1 MCARGLSMQ
10 RKSTIWIVAALTIL
24 VLASCSTTV
33 SVKSHVPSEVN
44 MSSLRTLAVASVA
57 VSDKLNV
64 STQSV
69 KTITVG
75 SGVDSTVRIFSRW
88 NSTIEKTLA
97 KYAQDKMYQS
107 LQQTDYFTLVNPSN
121 TDALFKEGKM
131 LGQTRQRFMDA
142 GIDAIIS
149 TKLSILSFDEYITSQ
164 NRTEYD
170 FVTKTNKDVG
180 IDYYFETSMVINF
193 EYNVVGVAQ
202 NKIVTSGS
210 ANRDIEDR
218 TLAATYRYGTNGI
231 SDGKFTYAISFAPR
245 LDEYYRNAVASLV
258 SNIAIE
264 LAPRWVYST
273 ETLMDNKNKIE
284 SIKEAYKL
292 ASDGNYY
299 EAYSLFNAE
308 WNSSFD
314 LASGYN
320 AAILLYARGM
330 LSEAIDYMSNVC
342 DVTYSTQAE
351 AKLYSMKEAQ
361 RLWNI
366 ADQQVNGTVPDATV
380 EEFEIRNFFGR

>member
-1 MCARGLSMQ
+1 MQ

-107 LQQTDYFTLVNPSN
+107 LKQTDYFTLVNPSN

-218 TLAATYRYGTNGI
+218 TLAAIYRYGTNGI

>member
-64 STQSV
+64 STPSV

-75 SGVDSTVRIFSRW
+75 SGVDSTVRIFSGW

-107 LQQTDYFTLVNPSN
+107 LKQTDYFTLVNPSN

-170 FVTKTNKDVG
+170 PVTKTNKDVG

>member
-64 STQSV
+64 STPSV

-107 LQQTDYFTLVNPSN
+107 LKQTDYFTLVNPSN

-231 SDGKFTYAISFAPR
+231 SDGKFTYAISSAPR

>member
-64 STQSV
+64 STPSV

-107 LQQTDYFTLVNPSN
+107 LKQTDYFTLVNPSN

-170 FVTKTNKDVG
+170 PVTKTNKDVG

>member
-1 MCARGLSMQ
+1 MQ

-75 SGVDSTVRIFSRW
+75 SGVDSTVRIFSGW

-107 LQQTDYFTLVNPSN
+107 LKQTDYFTLVNPSN

>member
-1 MCARGLSMQ
+1 MQ

-64 STQSV
+64 STPSV

-107 LQQTDYFTLVNPSN
+107 LKQTDYFTLVNPSN

>member
-1 MCARGLSMQ
+1 MQ

-64 STQSV
+64 STPSV

-107 LQQTDYFTLVNPSN
+107 LKQTDYFTLVNPSN

-170 FVTKTNKDVG
+170 PVTKTNKDVG

>member
-75 SGVDSTVRIFSRW
+75 SGVDSTVRIFSGW

-231 SDGKFTYAISFAPR
+231 SDGKFTYAISSAPR

>member
-64 STQSV
+64 STPSV

-107 LQQTDYFTLVNPSN
+107 LKQTDYFTLVNPSN

-170 FVTKTNKDVG
+170 PVTKTNKDVG

-284 SIKEAYKL
+284 SIKKAYKL

>member
-64 STQSV
+64 STPSV

-107 LQQTDYFTLVNPSN
+107 LKQTDYFTLVNPSN

-170 FVTKTNKDVG
+170 KDVG

>member
-1 MCARGLSMQ
+1 MQ

-64 STQSV
+64 STPSV
-69 KTITVG
+69 KKITVG
-75 SGVDSTVRIFSRW
+75 SGVDSTVRIFSGW

-107 LQQTDYFTLVNPSN
+107 LKQTDYFTLVNPSN

-164 NRTEYD
+164 KRTEYD
-170 FVTKTNKDVG
+170 FETKTNKDVG

-218 TLAATYRYGTNGI
+218 TLAAIYRYGTKGI
-231 SDGKFTYAISFAPR
+231 SDGKFTYAISSAPR

>member
-1 MCARGLSMQ
+1 
-10 RKSTIWIVAALTIL
+10 
-24 VLASCSTTV
+24 
-33 SVKSHVPSEVN
+33 

-64 STQSV
+64 STPSV

-107 LQQTDYFTLVNPSN
+107 LKQTDYFTLVNPSN

>member
-64 STQSV
+64 STPSV

-107 LQQTDYFTLVNPSN
+107 LKQTDYFTLVNPSN

>member
-231 SDGKFTYAISFAPR
+231 SDGKFTYAISSAPR

>member
-107 LQQTDYFTLVNPSN
+107 LKQTDYFTLVNPSN

>member
-1 MCARGLSMQ
+1 MQ

-107 LQQTDYFTLVNPSN
+107 LKQTDYFTLVNPSN

-210 ANRDIEDR
+210 ANRDIEEIGR
-218 TLAATYRYGTNGI
+218 
-231 SDGKFTYAISFAPR
+231 
-245 LDEYYRNAVASLV
+245 ASCRERV
-258 SNIAIE
+258 
-264 LAPRWVYST
+264 
-273 ETLMDNKNKIE
+273 
-284 SIKEAYKL
+284 
-292 ASDGNYY
+292 
-299 EAYSLFNAE
+299 
-308 WNSSFD
+308 
-314 LASGYN
+314 
-320 AAILLYARGM
+320 
-330 LSEAIDYMSNVC
+330 
-342 DVTYSTQAE
+342 
-351 AKLYSMKEAQ
+351 
-361 RLWNI
+361 
-366 ADQQVNGTVPDATV
+366 
-380 EEFEIRNFFGR
+380 